1 MKEILEELER
11 VHDSLAYRDNAS
23 SVTIQGCASLGKDFP
38 SSVAAALM
46 TIGETHAPLKQTALL
61 LCSDEPVVMVN
72 DMLRWGYKVPGWG
85 SSFFKEG
92 PDLTFSKLDLLI
104 LEHDEET
111 YWNMRNITQHLQA
124 EGLKLWPNAACYTI
138 ASLIAAGENVKYA
151 DKYFIQYRLRAWH
164 HLYVLNYKEGPP
176 R

>member
-61 LCSDEPVVMVN
+61 LCYDQPWDMVSQT
-72 DMLRWGYKVPGWG
+72 LKHGKKVPGWG
-85 SSFFKEG
+85 SSFIKGE

-104 LEHDEET
+104 LEHDEKL
-111 YWNMRNITQHLQA
+111 WNNMNSITKYIQGT
-124 EGLKLWPNAACYTI
+124 GLNLWPNAACYTI
-138 ASLIAAGENVKYA
+138 ASLLVAGKNVKYA
-151 DKYFIQYRLRAWH
+151 DRYFIEYRLNAWH
-164 HLYVLNYKEGPP
+164 HLYTLNYKEGPG
-176 R
+176 

>member
-11 VHDSLAYRDNAS
+11 VHDLLAYRDNAS

-46 TIGETHAPLKQTALL
+46 TIGGAHAPLKQTALL
-61 LCSDEPVVMVN
+61 LCYDKPIVMVD
-72 DMLRWGYKVPGWG
+72 DMLKWGHKVPGWG
-85 SSFFKEG
+85 SSFIKEG
-92 PDLTFSKLDLLI
+92 PDLTFSKLDLFI
-104 LEHDEET
+104 LEHDEEM
-111 YWNMRNITQHLQA
+111 YWKINRITKHLHK
-124 EGLKLWPNAACYTI
+124 EGLNLWPNAACYTI
-138 ASLIAAGENVKYA
+138 ASLLAAGENVKYA

-164 HLYVLNYKEGPP
+164 HLYALNYKEGP